1 MPKRSFQ
8 ERRHDTNQRYYQN
21 RKARLQGQ
29 QQTDNSDDSGDID
42 SSFFE
47 N

>member
-8 ERRHDTNQRYYQN
+8 ERRKETNQRYYQN

-29 QQTDNSDDSGDID
+29 QSEDNQDDQDDG
-42 SSFFE
+42 SSFW
-47 N
+47 NG